1 MTPVIAAR
9 QTLVLHIWEMRVGR
23 AYRRRPIGAAG
34 MSLFFCAL
42 LAILPRA
49 ASTKTTQETAAEAM
63 PPDIIF
69 VQTPKM
75 VSGDLAGRFPQGSRL
90 ARLGTRTNAA
100 QVEVLTPRFSA
111 ATDPKIS
118 FDGSRLLFSA
128 QEEAGKRWQVWEMN
142 VDGSGQKQITKCA
155 ADCLRADY
163 LPQDEIVYTA
173 RAREAGRSEWQLMV
187 AKRDG
192 SDAREITFG
201 PGDFQIETVLRDGR
215 IVASAAWPL
224 DATGAAA
231 KTRQLYTIKPDG
243 TELETLRYES
253 APTGTRTEAA
263 ELDDGAIVYEKAM
276 AANAAGGELME
287 IKRGAVRGEPLGVQN
302 AMSWSPNEFT
312 GDGLIVSRWMAAA
325 GGAGRFDLY
334 SFDLNT
340 ASYGRLIYSD
350 PNFSSIEAVPV
361 KARLIPKWFWS
372 LVQPAAK
379 AGRLICL
386 DSSLSGDE
394 PRGRIAGK
402 IAQVRVLALETRTQR
417 EKPLGE
423 APVESDGSFYIAV
436 PPDQP
441 VRFELLDPA
450 GNVLRAQKSWVW
462 ARPGEDR
469 GCSGCHEDRAIAPE
483 NRWPLTLKRFD
494 TPTQMG
500 TGNVSGAKP

>member
-1 MTPVIAAR
+1 M
-9 QTLVLHIWEMRVGR
+9 LHIWEMRVGR
-23 AYRRRPIGAAG
+23 AYRRRRIGAAG
-34 MSLFFCAL
+34 ISLFFCVL
-42 LAILPRA
+42 LAVLPRA
-49 ASTKTTQETAAEAM
+49 ASTKTTQEAAAGAM
-63 PPDIIF
+63 SPDIIF

-75 VSGDLAGRFPQGSRL
+75 VSGDLGKRFPQGSRL
-90 ARLGTRTNAA
+90 ARLGTRTNAT
-100 QVEVLTPRFSA
+100 QVEALTPRFFA
-111 ATDPKIS
+111 AADPKIS
-118 FDGSRLLFSA
+118 FDGNHVLFSA
-128 QEEAGKRWQVWEMN
+128 QEAAGKHWQVWEMN

-155 ADCLRADY
+155 GDCLRAAY

-173 RAREAGRSEWQLMV
+173 RARDAGRSEWHLMV

-192 SDAREITFG
+192 SDTRAITFG
-201 PGDFQIETVLRDGR
+201 PGNFQVETVLRDGR

-224 DATGAAA
+224 DATGSGTN
-231 KTRQLYTIKPDG
+231 TRQLYTIKPDG

-253 APTGTRTEAA
+253 APTGIKTEAA

-276 AANAAGGELME
+276 AANAMGGDLME
-287 IKRGAVRGEPLGVQN
+287 IRRGAVRGEPLGVQN
-302 AMSWSPNEFT
+302 AMSWSPSEFT

-340 ASYGRLIYSD
+340 ASYGRPIYSD
-350 PNFSSIEAVPV
+350 PHFSSIGAVPV
-361 KARLIPKWFWS
+361 VARAVPRWFWS
-372 LVQPAAK
+372 LVQPAAEV
-379 AGRLICL
+379 GRLICL
-386 DSSLSGDE
+386 NSYLSGDE
-394 PRGRIAGK
+394 PKGRIAGK

-417 EKPLGE
+417 EKSLGE

-500 TGNVSGAKP
+500 TRNVFAVKP

>member
-1 MTPVIAAR
+1 MC
-9 QTLVLHIWEMRVGR
+9 
-23 AYRRRPIGAAG
+23 
-34 MSLFFCAL
+34 LFFCAL

-69 VQTPKM
+69 VQTPKI
-75 VSGDLAGRFPQGSRL
+75 VSGDLARRFPQGSRL
-90 ARLGTRTNAA
+90 ARLGTHTHAA
-100 QVEVLTPRFSA
+100 HAEVLTPRFFA
-111 ATDPKIS
+111 AADPKIS
-118 FDGSRLLFSA
+118 FDGSRVLFSA
-128 QEEAGKRWQVWEMN
+128 QEAAGKHWQVWEMN
-142 VDGSGQKQITKCA
+142 ADGSEQKEITECA
-155 ADCLRADY
+155 DDCLRAGY

-173 RAREAGRSEWQLMV
+173 RANEAGRSEWQLMV

-192 SDAREITFG
+192 SDARAITFG
-201 PGDFQIETVLRDGR
+201 PGDFQVETVLRDGR

-224 DATGAAA
+224 DATGSAA
-231 KTRQLYTIKPDG
+231 KARQLYTIKPDG

-253 APTGTRTEAA
+253 APTGIRAEAA
-263 ELDDGAIVYEKAM
+263 ELDDGAIVYEEAT

-287 IKRGAVRGEPLGVQN
+287 IRRGAVRSEPLGARN

-312 GDGLIVSRWMAAA
+312 GDGLIVSRWMAAD

-350 PNFSSIEAVPV
+350 PNFPSIEAVPV
-361 KARLIPKWFWS
+361 VARAAPKWFRS

-386 DSSLSGDE
+386 DSYLSGDE
-394 PRGRIAGK
+394 PGERIDGK
-402 IAQVRVLALETRTQR
+402 IAQVRVLALASGGKE
-417 EKPLGE
+417 EKSLGE
-423 APVESDGSFYIAV
+423 APVESDGSFYVAV

-494 TPTQMG
+494 TPTQLG